1 MTFENLEVIPSAV
14 KPVIKNI
21 ETGIS
26 EKILIEERVIIAFL
40 VERGSTQNGRSSD
53 EIYARLNS
61 VLGKEFSVG
70 SLKTAIS
77 NLRNALKT
85 LFGDTIQIYRRPDDG
100 SYILLKAN

>member
-1 MTFENLEVIPSAV
+1 MTEAKPREDKIKLVNNYFEDISSEELTFENLEVIPSAV

-26 EKILIEERVIIAFL
+26 EKILIEEMVIIAFL

-70 SLKTAIS
+70 SLKTAI
-77 NLRNALKT
+77 
-85 LFGDTIQIYRRPDDG
+85 
-100 SYILLKAN
+100 